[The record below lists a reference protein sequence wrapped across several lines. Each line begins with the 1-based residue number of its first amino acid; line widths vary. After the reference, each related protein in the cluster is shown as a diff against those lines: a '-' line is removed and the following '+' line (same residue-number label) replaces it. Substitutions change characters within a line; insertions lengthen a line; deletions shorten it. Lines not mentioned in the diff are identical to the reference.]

1 MLMPN
6 ELMTNFVNAHAQVY
20 VQWASSFSISIMHA
34 RLKKKKKSRMSMPS
48 RLQFVKNTFMPRP
61 ARFHIWFC
69 LVLTLPVGY
78 FGKQI
83 PAQQWQTPNFFWLPG
98 GSLSRCTSSV
108 KVFRDMETHFLYLTI
123 SKQFCNNVFVDF
135 MGNHPARG
143 NKGPACV

>member
-34 RLKKKKKSRMSMPS
+34 RLKKKEKSRMSMPS

-78 FGKQI
+78 FGK
-83 PAQQWQTPNFFWLPG
+83 
-98 GSLSRCTSSV
+98 
-108 KVFRDMETHFLYLTI
+108 
-123 SKQFCNNVFVDF
+123 
-135 MGNHPARG
+135 
-143 NKGPACV
+143 